1 DVQSFRKIGIWCI
14 KKQSDIRI
22 VRRASTASRKQFRY
36 TTITMKISVFF
47 VFTCATAFSSIA
59 AYSEEKVIKLI
70 RNVPLEERKDFIK
83 YALEGIP
90 KAFSDILTFYRTHSS
105 TPLQGLHSVGEV
117 VCFPWGCIDIN
128 DPSMNVHLLIFAVLL
143 VICLVLAAPSEK
155 DKEFVD
161 NILQNVPAEERRRFI
176 KEQLFAGYLK
186 TESLEY
192 RLADD
197 EAIQLYTIFMRNCPK
212 INTHSGLLRERIC
225 LPNGHCFNPED
236 SGVYP

>member
-70 RNVPLEERKDFIK
+70 RNVPLE
-83 YALEGIP
+83 
-90 KAFSDILTFYRTHSS
+90 
-105 TPLQGLHSVGEV
+105 
-117 VCFPWGCIDIN
+117 
-128 DPSMNVHLLIFAVLL
+128 VLL

>member
-70 RNVPLEERKDFIK
+70 RNVPLEER
-83 YALEGIP
+83 
-90 KAFSDILTFYRTHSS
+90 
-105 TPLQGLHSVGEV
+105 
-117 VCFPWGCIDIN
+117 
-128 DPSMNVHLLIFAVLL
+128 
-143 VICLVLAAPSEK
+143 
-155 DKEFVD
+155 
-161 NILQNVPAEERRRFI
+161 RRFI